1 MGADAGLIHKD
12 NLHELFREPGL
23 ASVQFLNYRELRRA
37 AYTFVN
43 AILAQV
49 PVSEEQQQA
58 LRLVRDAI
66 FLGRVAIEKDE
77 QARQHEWSSEW
88 KPRANQ

>member
-1 MGADAGLIHKD
+1 VGADAGLIHKD